1 MGVGSILWRFTDTFI
16 VMVLF
21 LPCFP
26 FLSSPSPLASYALFA
41 KTFLPIS
48 RDDQCE
54 FPHTSLLLPA
64 CWGLCLY
71 DLLPFLLTQQVKNPP
86 AMQETWVPSLGWE
99 DLLEERMA
107 THSST
112 LAWRIPMDRGAWQA
126 TVRGVQ
132 ESNMTEQLCTA
143 QHLLQQTSVV
153 VQLLS
158 HIRVF
163 ATPWIAACQ
172 AFLSFPISQSLL
184 KLMSVKSVMP
194 SNHTILCR
202 PCLLLPSI
210 FPSIRVFPSELALCI
225 MWPEYWN
232 FSISPSTKYSGLISF
247 RIDWFDLLAVQE
259 TLKSLQ
265 HHSSKASVLWHSA
278 FFIVQLSHPY
288 MTTGKIIALIIWT
301 FAIKVMS
308 LLFNILSRFYGLPC
322 SSNGKESSCN
332 AGY

>member
-1 MGVGSILWRFTDTFI
+1 MRIPTYLTAT
-16 VMVLF
+16 
-21 LPCFP
+21 
-26 FLSSPSPLASYALFA
+26 
-41 KTFLPIS
+41 
-48 RDDQCE
+48 
-54 FPHTSLLLPA
+54 TSLL
-64 CWGLCLY
+64 GLCLY
-71 DLLPFLLTQQVKNPP
+71 DLLPFLATQQVKNPP
-86 AMQETWVPSLGWE
+86 AMQDTWVPSLGWE
-99 DLLEERMA
+99 DLEEWMA

-112 LAWRIPMDRGAWQA
+112 LAWRIPMDRGAWRA
-126 TVRGVQ
+126 IVRGVQ
-132 ESNMTEQLCTA
+132 GSNMTKQLCTA
-143 QHLLQQTSVV
+143 QHLLRQTSVV

-158 HIRVF
+158 LIRVF

-194 SNHTILCR
+194 FNHTILCH

-259 TLKSLQ
+259 TLKSLLQ
-265 HHSSKASVLWHSA
+265 HHSSKASVLWRSA

-308 LLFNILSRFYGLPC
+308 LLFNMLSRFYGLPC
-322 SSNGKESSCN
+322 SSNDKESSCN
-332 AGY
+332 AGYQGSILGQEYPLEKGTVIYSSILAWRIPWTEKSAGL